1 MSLTRQDWRKILPG
15 IAVSL
20 LALTVIFYWVDL
32 QRLMQALQLAD
43 YGFIALLFLISLIWI
58 GVRGLV
64 WRALLQEQASYSQV
78 FLTLNEGYLLNNLLP
93 FRLGEVGRAFL
104 LGRKANLGFLQVAS
118 TVLIERA
125 MDVAFAAGLLLTTLP
140 FVVGGGLAKE
150 VAIGAG
156 ALVLVGLLGLHLLA
170 RNQAW
175 AFRQFEALSMRWP
188 LLRKLIGAQQLEA
201 FFAGLVALVD
211 ARRFLKVLFL
221 MTLNWAIAIGQFYVL
236 LRAFFPQTRLLWA
249 PFTVSVMALGIAA
262 PSSPGAVGVL
272 ELAIMGALSAFR
284 LDASTSLAA
293 ALTAHLT
300 NYLITGVIGAFAL
313 LKDGFTL
320 SGVFRAVRQ
329 ISPPKP
335 GESG

>member
-20 LALTVIFYWVDL
+20 LALAVIFYWVDF
-32 QRLMQALQLAD
+32 QRLGQALQLAD
-43 YGFIALLFLISLIWI
+43 YGYIALLFLISLVWI

-104 LGRKANLGFLQVAS
+104 LGRKANLEFLQVVS

-140 FVVGGGLAKE
+140 FVVGGGLARE
-150 VAIGAG
+150 AAISAG
-156 ALVLVGLLGLHLLA
+156 ALVLAGLFGLHLLA

-175 AFRQFEALSMRWP
+175 TSRQFEALSVRLP
-188 LLRKLIGAQQLEA
+188 ILRRFIGAQQLDA
-201 FFAGLVALVD
+201 FFAGLAALVD
-211 ARRFLKVLFL
+211 GQRFLKALFL
-221 MTLNWAIAIGQFYVL
+221 MTLNWAIAVGQFYVL
-236 LRAFFPQTRLLWA
+236 LRAFFPQARLLWA

-272 ELAIMGALSAFR
+272 ELAIMGALSAFK
-284 LDASTSLAA
+284 LDASTALAA

-313 LKDGFTL
+313 LKDGLTL
-320 SGVFRAVRQ
+320 SGVFREVRQ

-335 GESG
+335 GESD